1 MKKFDLR
8 KISKNAA
15 TLGVMGVMA
24 AGALLPATAFAA
36 PAQPAKCAATDVKCV
51 ITAGD
56 ALIVARQTALTTLN
70 TKVSTYLTDKK
81 ITNDQANVLLSDV
94 ATNQTGLTNL
104 KAKLDG
110 ETVAKNARLDV
121 ANIFLQFRI
130 YAVVMPR
137 DYRHLQLDVERNV
150 KAKMQSVAGDIKAAI
165 AKAPASKQA
174 QLNALFSDYQAQV
187 AAAESQIDTVQNDF
201 AAMTPENFNQNRAS
215 YEATRTAVNN
225 AVKATRVDLHKGA
238 QDLNEMAK
246 ILKGK

>member
-8 KISKNAA
+8 NFSKKAA

-24 AGALLPATAFAA
+24 VGALLPATVFAA

-51 ITAGD
+51 IAAGD
-56 ALIVARQTALTTLN
+56 ALIAERQTSLTTLN
-70 TKVSTYLTDKK
+70 TKISTYLTDKK
-81 ITNDQANVLLSDV
+81 ITSDQASVLQSDV

-110 ETVAKNARLDV
+110 ETVAKNARQDV
-121 ANIFLQFRI
+121 MNIFLQFRI

-137 DYRHLQLDVERNV
+137 DYRHLQLDVEQNV
-150 KAKMQSVAGDIKAAI
+150 KAKMQDAAATIKAAI
-165 AKAPASKQA
+165 AKAPAAKQA

-215 YEATRTAVNN
+215 YEATRKAVNE
-225 AVKATRVDLHKGA
+225 AVKAARVDLHKGA
-238 QDLNEMAK
+238 QDLKQMAD
-246 ILKGK
+246 ILKDK